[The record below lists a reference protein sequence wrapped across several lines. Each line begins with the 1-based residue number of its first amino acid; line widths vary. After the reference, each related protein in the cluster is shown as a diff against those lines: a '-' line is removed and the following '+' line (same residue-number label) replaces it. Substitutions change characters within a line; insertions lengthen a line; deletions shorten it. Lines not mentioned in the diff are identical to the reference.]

1 MVQAIFFDVYGT
13 LAGFRP
19 DRFEIQSEACSRFGM
34 ELTREGV
41 LRGYALADVFMSEQN
56 AVKPVRMMDDEE
68 RDRFFGEYERR
79 VLRGC
84 GHDVTVEQAMVIWR
98 AVRSIPY
105 GMARYDD
112 VLPAFDLLKQQGFT
126 LGLISNMNT
135 TATQL
140 VEDMGLTPY
149 LDFAVTSGE
158 VGVEKPHAPIFREAL
173 RRSGAAP
180 GDTIHVGDQLSSDI
194 AGAMNAGIG
203 PVLIDRDLNH
213 VGYTGC
219 PRIETLMEL
228 PTLALEIG
236 M

>member
-19 DRFEIQSEACSRFGM
+19 DRFEIQSEACSRFGI

-68 RDRFFGEYERR
+68 RERFFGEYERR

-84 GHDVTVEQAMVIWR
+84 GFDVTVDQAMEIWQ

-126 LGLISNMNT
+126 LGLISNMN
-135 TATQL
+135 ASADEIVQN
-140 VEDMGLTPY
+140 MGLAPY
-149 LDFAVTSGE
+149 LDFVVTSGE

-180 GDTIHVGDQLSSDI
+180 EDTIHVGDQLTSDV
-194 AGAMNAGIG
+194 AGAMNVGIG
-203 PVLIDRDLNH
+203 PVLIDRDGNH

-228 PTLALEIG
+228 PALALEL
-236 M
+236 

>member
-1 MVQAIFFDVYGT
+1 MIETIFFDLYGT

-19 DRFEIQSEACSRFGM
+19 DRYEIQSEACSRFGI

-56 AVKPVRMMDDEE
+56 AVKPVRMMDNDE
-68 RDRFFGEYERR
+68 RDLFFGEYERR

-84 GHDVTVEQAMVIWR
+84 GFDASVEQAMAIWR
-98 AVRSIPY
+98 AVRQVPY

-112 VLPAFDLLKQQGFT
+112 VLPAMDLLKQQGLT

-135 TATQL
+135 PAAEL

-158 VGVEKPHAPIFREAL
+158 VGVEKPHAPIFEEAL
-173 RRSGAAP
+173 RRSGSEP
-180 GDTIHVGDQLSSDI
+180 GNTIHVGDQLTSDVV
-194 AGAMNAGIG
+194 GAMNAGIG
-203 PVLIDRDLNH
+203 PVLIDRDRNH
-213 VGYTGC
+213 MGYTGC

-228 PTLALEIG
+228 PSLAQGL
-236 M
+236 MA

>member
-41 LRGYALADVFMSEQN
+41 LRGYALADVFMSDQN

-68 RDRFFGEYERR
+68 RARFFGEYERR

-84 GHDVTVEQAMVIWR
+84 GFDVTVEQAMEIWS

-112 VLPAFDLLKQQGFT
+112 VLPAFDLLKQQG
-126 LGLISNMNT
+126 IH
-135 TATQL
+135 
-140 VEDMGLTPY
+140 PR
-149 LDFAVTSGE
+149 
-158 VGVEKPHAPIFREAL
+158 PHLQHERIRRRNSREHGTRALSRL
-173 RRSGAAP
+173 RR
-180 GDTIHVGDQLSSDI
+180 HL
-194 AGAMNAGIG
+194 
-203 PVLIDRDLNH
+203 R
-213 VGYTGC
+213 
-219 PRIETLMEL
+219 
-228 PTLALEIG
+228 
-236 M
+236 

>member
-19 DRFEIQSEACSRFGM
+19 DRFEIQSEACSRFGI

-56 AVKPVRMMDDEE
+56 AVKPVRMMSDEE
-68 RDRFFGEYERR
+68 RDRFFGEYEKR

-84 GHDVTVEQAMVIWR
+84 GFDVTVEQAMVIWR
-98 AVRSIPY
+98 AVRSVPY

-112 VLPAFDLLKQQGFT
+112 VLPAMDLLKQQGLT
-126 LGLISNMNT
+126 LGLISNMNSS
-135 TATQL
+135 AD
-140 VEDMGLTPY
+140 EIIENMGLAPY

-180 GDTIHVGDQLSSDI
+180 EDTLHVGDQLTSDI
-194 AGAMNAGIG
+194 AGAMNAGIA
-203 PVLIDRDLNH
+203 PVLIDRDRNH
-213 VGYTGC
+213 IGYTAC
-219 PRIETLMEL
+219 PRIETMMEL
-228 PTLALEIG
+228 PTLAASL
-236 M
+236 

>member
-1 MVQAIFFDVYGT
+1 MIQAIFFDVYGT

-19 DRFEIQSEACSRFGM
+19 DRFEIQSEACSRFGI

-68 RDRFFGEYERR
+68 RAGFFGEYERL

-84 GHDVTVEQAMVIWR
+84 GFDVTVEQAMAIWR
-98 AVRSIPY
+98 AVRQVPY

-112 VLPAFDLLKQQGFT
+112 VLPAFDLLKQQGLT

-135 TATQL
+135 PADSL
-140 VEDMGLTPY
+140 MEDMGLTPY

-173 RRSGAAP
+173 RRSGSEA
-180 GDTIHVGDQLSSDI
+180 GDTIHVGDQLTSDV
-194 AGAMNAGIG
+194 AGAASVGIG

-213 VGYTGC
+213 VGFDGC

-228 PTLALEIG
+228 PSLALEL
-236 M
+236 

>member
-1 MVQAIFFDVYGT
+1 MIQAIFFDVYGT

-68 RDRFFGEYERR
+68 RERFFGEYERR

-84 GHDVTVEQAMVIWR
+84 GYDVSVEQATVIWR

-112 VLPAFDLLKQQGFT
+112 VLPAMDLLKQQGFT
-126 LGLISNMNT
+126 LGLISNMN
-135 TATQL
+135 ASADEI
-140 VEDMGLTPY
+140 VENMGLAPY

-158 VGVEKPHAPIFREAL
+158 VGVEKPHRPIFDEAL
-173 RRSGAAP
+173 RRSGSAP
-180 GDTIHVGDQLSSDI
+180 EDAIHVGDQLTSDI

-203 PVLIDRDLNH
+203 PVLIDRDGNH

-219 PRIETLMEL
+219 PRIETMMEL
-228 PTLALEIG
+228 PALAASL
-236 M
+236 